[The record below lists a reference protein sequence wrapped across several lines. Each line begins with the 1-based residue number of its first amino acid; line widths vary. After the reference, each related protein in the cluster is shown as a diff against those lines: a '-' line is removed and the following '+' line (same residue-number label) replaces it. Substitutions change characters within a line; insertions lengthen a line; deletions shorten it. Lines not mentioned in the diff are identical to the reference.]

1 MPSGFLMICILGLY
15 VRGTKITGNF
25 MRARILRIW
34 PMYVLMTT
42 VTCLRLAYKFGKMGT
57 LSYDL

>member
-1 MPSGFLMICILGLY
+1 MMICILGLY